1 MLIKNMNNNQIV
13 NKQEFTIIKM
23 LKMFKN
29 RV

>member
-13 NKQEFTIIKM
+13 NKQGFIIIKM

>member
-13 NKQEFTIIKM
+13 NRQEFIIIKM

>member
-13 NKQEFTIIKM
+13 NKQEFIIIKM